1 MHMWF
6 VEALNHVIASKG
18 EANPRPE
25 PRDTSAREPAVCGVK
40 HSHSS
45 WRPRTK
51 MCLAVY
57 ECELLTVLREIKV
70 IVMSLLMLHSSPIYL
85 RQRLHQ

>member
-6 VEALNHVIASKG
+6 VEALTHVIASKG

-40 HSHSS
+40 HSHPAGS
-45 WRPRTK
+45 
-51 MCLAVY
+51 L
-57 ECELLTVLREIKV
+57 ELSCVLQSIKV
-70 IVMSLLMLHSSPIYL
+70 NF
-85 RQRLHQ
+85 

>member
-1 MHMWF
+1 MWF
-6 VEALNHVIASKG
+6 VEALNHVIASRG

-45 WRPRTK
+45 WRSRTK
-51 MCLAVY
+51 SCFTVHEGEFLIVSGVVKVFVASW
-57 ECELLTVLREIKV
+57 LLLR
-70 IVMSLLMLHSSPIYL
+70 SSTMYF
-85 RQRLHQ
+85 RQNSHQ